1 MGLVIRLE
9 PSRLR
14 MKQWRCSSLAPE
26 VCWLMSKR
34 PQKCNLISSVNLDR
48 KWPKQNWFELRNIS
62 MSPCHIV
69 TVAEKS
75 KKKGSK
81 CYNIVQFCCMNLG
94 GGQRA
99 RSAFD
104 WCWEVNKMMTVKKLT
119 EGECPGRV
127 LRWSPNVQWTNC
139 REDDKPDISTNQR
152 RKISHHC
159 SVKLCPLCTL
169 LRVQSQILAR
179 NYALYSP
186 KYKYTWKYVSDSL
199 VRLWR

>member
-1 MGLVIRLE
+1 MLIWTGNDRNKTDLNCGIF
-9 PSRLR
+9 PCLR
-14 MKQWRCSSLAPE
+14 VTS
-26 VCWLMSKR
+26 WLHQR
-34 PQKCNLISSVNLDR
+34 R
-48 KWPKQNWFELRNIS
+48 
-62 MSPCHIV
+62 
-69 TVAEKS
+69 
-75 KKKGSK
+75 
-81 CYNIVQFCCMNLG
+81 VQQMLKLTFKFCCLCMNLG

-159 SVKLCPLCTL
+159 SVKLCPLCTVL
-169 LRVQSQILAR
+169 GLGVQSELARSR